1 MDQWGTPRKK
11 ACAINGILLFL
22 LSLPCLLG
30 FNVLSGVVVPGI
42 GDIQGVEDFIMSN
55 NLLPLGGLLLLLFCT
70 HKRGW
75 GFDNFLAEA
84 NTGEGLKFPRWAR
97 GYLTYVLPVLIVV
110 ILIGGWIPVVQT
122 WLGLA

>member
-1 MDQWGTPRKK
+1 M
-11 ACAINGILLFL
+11 
-22 LSLPCLLG
+22 
-30 FNVLSGVVVPGI
+30 
-42 GDIQGVEDFIMSN
+42 
-55 NLLPLGGLLLLLFCT
+55 LLLFCT

-97 GYLTYVLPVLIVV
+97 GYLTYVLPVLIAV